1 MNIFSVG
8 DGNTCGYGLT
18 RETFMEK
25 THKSFPF
32 YQDPNRYKTP
42 YFAICPACN
51 NPIQIINLFG
61 VQYEEE
67 NTGRTNLH
75 GRHYRYNV
83 EGLPP
88 YSEENYKNCPLYN
101 PVAFG
106 IREVRNNE
114 QLNEEIRDIVENSK
128 SQICEDIREITG
140 VLLSN
145 KKLFQVIND
154 YIVARDYCYTH
165 TNKFNIPYSILYTR
179 NAINIFGQKVGE
191 ADIGKRIYN
200 AIQNNCAYFEFVDGR
215 IQKNIDGYVELNLNI
230 VRHRIRESKQ
240 YMTVRIEEKKGEE
253 IQTIF
258 EEEIEMKQYVY

>member
-8 DGNTCGYGLT
+8 DGNKDGYELT

-42 YFAICPACN
+42 YFAICPACD
-51 NPIQIINLFG
+51 NPIQIINLYG
-61 VQYEEE
+61 IQYEEE
-67 NTGRTNLH
+67 NTGRINLH
-75 GRHYRYNV
+75 GRHYKNNV

-88 YSEENYKNCPLYN
+88 YSKENYENCPLHN
-101 PVAFG
+101 PVAFQMRE
-106 IREVRNNE
+106 IRSNE
-114 QLNEEIRDIVENSK
+114 QINEEICNIVENNK
-128 SQICEDIREITG
+128 SQICADIREITG

-145 KKLFQVIND
+145 KKLEQVIND

-179 NAINIFGQKVGE
+179 NAINIFGQKVGGT
-191 ADIGKRIYN
+191 DIGQRVYN

-215 IQKNIDGYVELNLNI
+215 IQKNIVDYVELDLI
-230 VRHRIRESKQ
+230 VSSHRIRGSKQ
-240 YMTVRIEEKKGEE
+240 YMTVGINEKKREK
-253 IQTIF
+253 IRTIF
-258 EEEIEMKQYVY
+258 EEEVEMKQYVY

>member
-8 DGNTCGYGLT
+8 DENAGGYGLT
-18 RETFMEK
+18 REAFMEK

-32 YQDPNRYKTP
+32 YQNPNRYKTP

-61 VQYEEE
+61 IQYEEE

-75 GRHYRYNV
+75 GRHYKYNV

-88 YSEENYKNCPLYN
+88 YSKENYENCPLHN

-106 IREVRNNE
+106 IREVRNNK
-114 QLNEEIRDIVENSK
+114 QLNEEICDIVENSK
-128 SQICEDIREITG
+128 SQICTDIREITG
-140 VLLSN
+140 LLLRN
-145 KKLFQVIND
+145 KKLSQVIND
-154 YIVARDYCYTH
+154 YIAARDYCYTH

-179 NAINIFGQKVGE
+179 NAINIFGQKVDGG
-191 ADIGKRIYN
+191 DIGQRIYN
-200 AIQNNCAYFEFVDGR
+200 AIQNNCVYFEFVDGR
-215 IQKNIDGYVELNLNI
+215 IQKNNDDYVELNLI
-230 VRHRIRESKQ
+230 VANHRIRASKQ
-240 YMTVRIEEKKGEE
+240 YMTVRIEEKKREE
-253 IQTIF
+253 IQIIF

>member
-1 MNIFSVG
+1 MNIFSVD
-8 DGNTCGYGLT
+8 DGNKEGYELT
-18 RETFMEK
+18 REAFMEK
-25 THKSFPF
+25 THKRFPF
-32 YQDPNRYKTP
+32 YQNPNRYKTP
-42 YFAICPACN
+42 HFAICPACN

-88 YSEENYKNCPLYN
+88 YSEENYKNCPLHN

-114 QLNEEIRDIVENSK
+114 QINEEIRDIVENSM
-128 SQICEDIREITG
+128 SRICEDIRGITG

-145 KKLFQVIND
+145 KKLYQVIND

-191 ADIGKRIYN
+191 ADIGQRIYN

-240 YMTVRIEEKKGEE
+240 YMTVRIEEKNGKE

>member
-8 DGNTCGYGLT
+8 DGNKDGYELT

-25 THKSFPF
+25 THKRFPF
-32 YQDPNRYKTP
+32 YQNPNRYKTP
-42 YFAICPACN
+42 HFAICPACN

-67 NTGRTNLH
+67 NTGRSNLH
-75 GRHYRYNV
+75 GRHCRYNV

-88 YSEENYKNCPLYN
+88 YSEEDYKNCPLHN

-145 KKLFQVIND
+145 KKLYQVIND

-191 ADIGKRIYN
+191 ADIGQRIYN

>member
-1 MNIFSVG
+1 MNIFSVD

-88 YSEENYKNCPLYN
+88 YSEENYKNCPLHN

-154 YIVARDYCYTH
+154 YIVARGYCYTH

-179 NAINIFGQKVGE
+179 NAINIFGQKVSE
-191 ADIGKRIYN
+191 TDIGKRIYN

-240 YMTVRIEEKKGEE
+240 YMTVRIKEKKGEE

>member
-1 MNIFSVG
+1 
-8 DGNTCGYGLT
+8 
-18 RETFMEK
+18 MEK
-25 THKSFPF
+25 THKRFPF
-32 YQDPNRYKTP
+32 YQNPNRYKTP
-42 YFAICPACN
+42 HFAICPACN

-88 YSEENYKNCPLYN
+88 YSEENYKNCPLHN

-114 QLNEEIRDIVENSK
+114 QLNEEIRDIVENSR
-128 SQICEDIREITG
+128 SQICEDIRGITG

-145 KKLFQVIND
+145 NKIYQVIND

-191 ADIGKRIYN
+191 TDIGQRIYN

>member
-8 DGNTCGYGLT
+8 DGNKDGYELT

-25 THKSFPF
+25 THKNFPF

-42 YFAICPACN
+42 HFAICPACN

-61 VQYEEE
+61 AQYEEE

-88 YSEENYKNCPLYN
+88 YSEENYMNCPLHN

-106 IREVRNNE
+106 IRQVRNNE
-114 QLNEEIRDIVENSK
+114 QLNEEILDIVKNSM
-128 SQICEDIREITG
+128 SQICEDIRKITG

-145 KKLFQVIND
+145 RKLNQVIND
-154 YIVARDYCYTH
+154 YIEARDYCYTH

-179 NAINIFGQKVGE
+179 NAINIFGQKVDR
-191 ADIGKRIYN
+191 ADIGQRIYN

-215 IQKNIDGYVELNLNI
+215 IQKNIDDYVNLNLNV
-230 VRHRIRESKQ
+230 VRHRIRESNQ
-240 YMTVRIEEKKGEE
+240 YMTIRIEEKKGEE
-253 IQTIF
+253 IRTIF

>member
-8 DGNTCGYGLT
+8 DGNTDGYELT

-32 YQDPNRYKTP
+32 YQNPNRYKTP
-42 YFAICPACN
+42 HFAICPACN
-51 NPIQIINLFG
+51 NPIQIINLLG

-75 GRHYRYNV
+75 GRHYKNDV
-83 EGLPP
+83 KGLPP
-88 YSEENYKNCPLYN
+88 YSEVNYENCPLHN
-101 PVAFG
+101 PVAFR
-106 IREVRNNE
+106 IRMVRNNE
-114 QLNEEIRDIVENSK
+114 QLNEEIRAIVENSR
-128 SQICEDIREITG
+128 SQIYADIREITG

-145 KKLFQVIND
+145 KKLDQVIND

-179 NAINIFGQKVGE
+179 EAINIFGQKVDGT
-191 ADIGKRIYN
+191 DIGQRIYN
-200 AIQNNCAYFEFVDGR
+200 TIQNNCAYFEFVDGR
-215 IQKNIDGYVELNLNI
+215 IQKNIDDYVELNLN
-230 VRHRIRESKQ
+230 VANHRIRGSKQ
-240 YMTVRIEEKKGEE
+240 YMTIRIEEKKREE